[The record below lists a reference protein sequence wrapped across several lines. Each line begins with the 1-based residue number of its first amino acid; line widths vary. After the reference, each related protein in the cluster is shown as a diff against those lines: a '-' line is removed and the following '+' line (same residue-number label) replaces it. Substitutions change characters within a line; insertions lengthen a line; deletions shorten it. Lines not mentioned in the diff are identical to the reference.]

1 MTDNTSS
8 QRPVWILFR
17 EFFKIALFVIGGG
30 YAILLVAEEIFVKKY
45 HWLREG
51 ELTEM
56 LTLIQA
62 VPGLTAGNIAI
73 YIGYRVAGFPGALA
87 ALSGVALPSLV
98 IITLVA
104 MGFANLPM
112 DNRFIQGAFVGIRT
126 AITGLMLAT
135 LLRIWR
141 NSIRSKVQL
150 TLFLVGLTAV
160 LLFNTNPGWLILSG
174 LIFGLLY
181 CLLFCREMPA
191 AAIEEKP
198 AP

>member
-1 MTDNTSS
+1 MTDNTSNHH
-8 QRPVWILFR
+8 PVWTLFR

-45 HWLREG
+45 HWLRDG

-87 ALSGVALPSLV
+87 ALSGVALPSFV

-104 MGFANLPM
+104 MGFAHLPM
-112 DNRFIQGAFVGIRT
+112 DNRFIQGAFIGIRT

-141 NSIRSKVQL
+141 NSIRSKVQFV
-150 TLFLVGLTAV
+150 LFLAGLLAV
-160 LLFNTNPGWLILSG
+160 LFFHTNPGWLILFG

-181 CLLFCREMPA
+181 CLFFCREMPA

-198 AP
+198 PA